1 MGLIIQRDLEKSRS
15 LLFLNLGGRKMIITV
30 IWIFFIIIGVINW
43 LFADDDKG
51 TIKGILEI
59 ILGLLIR
66 YTC

>member
-1 MGLIIQRDLEKSRS
+1 
-15 LLFLNLGGRKMIITV
+15 MIITV

-43 LFADDDKG
+43 LFSDDDKG
-51 TIKGILEI
+51 TVKGILEI